1 MTENPMSPS
10 LRLDAHQHFWDPD
23 RKDYGW
29 LTADMP
35 RLFKPFQPT
44 DLEPFLLNHHI
55 DGTILVQ
62 AAPTIAETEYLL
74 DLASRTPFV
83 KAVVGWIDFE
93 NPDHLVH
100 LQRWAGH
107 PLLKSLRPM
116 VQDIADPDWL
126 LMPEID
132 WAFEAL
138 QELDLAFDALILPLH
153 LDRLLKRLKR
163 HPGLRV
169 CIDHGAKPEIRHNI
183 FEPWAEQ
190 MARLA
195 HETSAFCKVSGLV
208 TEAKTPWI
216 EADLG
221 PYLDH
226 LRLLFGPKRLIFGSD
241 WPVLNL
247 NGTYSGWLTLLEQ
260 WTQHWSAEEQS
271 DFFGGN
277 AMRFYR
283 LPLPTQP

>member
-1 MTENPMSPS
+1 MNPP
-10 LRLDAHQHFWDPD
+10 LRLDAHQHFWDPA

-35 RLFKPFQPT
+35 SLFKPIQPA
-44 DLEPFLLNHHI
+44 DLEPFLVQHQI
-55 DGTILVQ
+55 DGTVLVQ
-62 AAPTIAETEYLL
+62 AAPTIAETDYLL
-74 DLASRTPFV
+74 DLARKTPFV

-93 NPDHLVH
+93 NPDHRVH
-100 LQRWAGH
+100 LQRWAKN

-126 LMPEID
+126 LKPEID
-132 WAFEAL
+132 WAFETL
-138 QELDLAFDALILPLH
+138 QDMDLAFDALILPVH
-153 LDRLLKRLKR
+153 LERLLKRLKR
-163 HPGLRV
+163 HPRLRV
-169 CIDHGAKPEIRHNI
+169 CIDHGAKPEIRHQI

-190 MARLA
+190 MAQLA
-195 HETSAFCKVSGLV
+195 HETSAFCKISGLV

-226 LRLLFGPKRLIFGSD
+226 LHALFGPKRLIFGSD

-247 NGTYSGWLTLLEQ
+247 NGTYSGWMTLLER
-260 WTQHWSAEEQS
+260 WTQHWSHQDRS

-277 AMRFYR
+277 AMRFYG
-283 LPLPTQP
+283 LSLPTQP